1 MALQMICDIC
11 GGKLVMRA
19 GGVAVCENCT
29 MEYSL
34 ESLREKAG
42 APQAAASQAPVLND
56 GAARIR
62 NKLAQAQSFLEERKY
77 LKVIECC
84 EAVHDIDCTNQEAWR
99 IITQARI
106 CYYSRNGAQNLAGV
120 RKHIT
125 DEAVWNALVDAVRP
139 ILLQQTVNEDTLKNF
154 EGLLDVEK
162 QLALD
167 CLYAALEN
175 LTAQLQEKGREIREL
190 FAKEKSSRPDG
201 YSSSNASMITTN
213 YAFQEYMKTIVA
225 ALGHLEKLI
234 AFCEEKKILADDR
247 FDQPLQVIQTFLDDA
262 SGFQTWSGDRNSRSH
277 TYTHR
282 LEPFLKGPTYYDAR
296 NYEQACKRMK
306 TVRQPIEKRNEEIL
320 RQKKAAELEAQKK
333 RQEEKKAAIARYWE
347 EHAEEKASL
356 TKQKAD
362 IQAEIVKRKQENL
375 ALNNDNKGKELQNQ
389 IHSLQRE
396 HDSLGLFKGKQ
407 KQAILEQINGIR
419 YELTKWENTCAA
431 ARKENGARIKTLT
444 FQLEQVE
451 KSLANPKI

>member
-1 MALQMICDIC
+1 MAVQMICDIC

-34 ESLREKAG
+34 ESLREKVG
-42 APQAAASQAPVLND
+42 APQVATPQAPVLND
-56 GAARIR
+56 GAARIH

-106 CYYSRNGAQNLAGV
+106 CYYSSNGAQNLAGV

-125 DEAVWNALVDAVRP
+125 DQAIWNALVEAVRP
-139 ILLQQTVNEDTLKNF
+139 VLLRQTIHENTLKNF
-154 EGLLDVEK
+154 ESLLDVEK

-175 LTAQLQEKGREIREL
+175 LTAQLQEKGREIQEL
-190 FAKEKSSRPDG
+190 FAKEKNSRPDG
-201 YSSSNASMITTN
+201 YSSSNPNMITTN
-213 YAFQEYMKTIVA
+213 YAFQEHMKTIVS
-225 ALGHLEKLI
+225 ALGYMEKLI

-247 FDQPLQVIQTFLDDA
+247 FDKPLQVIQSFLDNA
-262 SGFQTWSGDRNSRSH
+262 SGFQTWRGDSDGRSH
-277 TYTHR
+277 IYTYR

-306 TVRQPIEKRNEEIL
+306 TVRLPIEKRNEEIL

-333 RQEEKKAAIARYWE
+333 LREEKKAAIAQYWE

-375 ALNNDNKGKELQNQ
+375 ALNNDNKGQELQNQ

-419 YELTKWENTCAA
+419 YELTKWENACAA
-431 ARKENGARIKTLT
+431 TRKENGAKIKTLT